1 MRHVFAV
8 QVSNCIRHLNENFA
22 SVVLGDA
29 PFSFQL
35 VVEVA
40 ISYQLKEDEHFGL
53 GVDHLMNLEDIWVV
67 QLVQEIYFRREHI
80 ITGRL
85 DGRHLFFVHN
95 LQREYFARRLFS
107 DLFDDGKGPRAE
119 LFAKFILGQDVVPV
133 LIEDIFLNLHELEVD
148 ELVLSLAIVLRHAP
162 GKSNGGTVTKDLLVA
177 FSNGHSVEE
186 SSVLTLVFDVKYFD
200 RVGAL
205 IHLTGD
211 DAVMT

>member
-1 MRHVFAV
+1 MDWYSKGRDMTV
-8 QVSNCIRHLNENFA
+8 QRLHADKVVSRT
-22 SVVLGDA
+22 
-29 PFSFQL
+29 FSFQL

-85 DGRHLFFVHN
+85 DGCHLFFVHN
-95 LQREYFARRLFS
+95 LHHQYVEPSHCVSTHEEQTKTYLQREYFARRLFS

-133 LIEDIFLNLHELEVD
+133 LIEDIFLNLHELEV
-148 ELVLSLAIVLRHAP
+148 
-162 GKSNGGTVTKDLLVA
+162 
-177 FSNGHSVEE
+177 
-186 SSVLTLVFDVKYFD
+186 
-200 RVGAL
+200 
-205 IHLTGD
+205 
-211 DAVMT
+211 